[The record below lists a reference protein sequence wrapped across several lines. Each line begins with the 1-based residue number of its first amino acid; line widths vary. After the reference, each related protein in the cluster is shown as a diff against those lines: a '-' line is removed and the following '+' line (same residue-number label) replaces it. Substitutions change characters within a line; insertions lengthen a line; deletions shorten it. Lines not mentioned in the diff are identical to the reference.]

1 MLNFI
6 LGISVE
12 RLNEKII
19 TIHQKAFIDKIIK
32 NYTNLNA
39 IINTDK
45 PIQPN
50 HKLTTHLE
58 NENENEN
65 LRQFVDTTK
74 YRQLIGS
81 LIYLMTCSRPDIS
94 YSVGILLRYMH
105 QPRELH
111 WRYLKRLLKYI
122 HTTKSYRLKFE
133 KHDNKISLT

>member
-1 MLNFI
+1 LNFI

-12 RLNEKII
+12 RLDEKII

-39 IINTDK
+39 IKNTDI

-58 NENENEN
+58 NENVN

-94 YSVGILLRYMH
+94 YSVGILSRYMH

-111 WRYLKRLLKYI
+111 
-122 HTTKSYRLKFE
+122 
-133 KHDNKISLT
+133 